1 MYLFQGP
8 SYVSTTILDLFRN
21 VDICQNIFYTIY
33 QILKTRYIWNLIVTQ
48 TSIVYQKIL
57 CQSKIFSIALE
68 II

>member
-1 MYLFQGP
+1 MYLCQGP
-8 SYVSTTILDLFRN
+8 SYVNTTILDLFRN